1 MRGWCLILLVFTGAT
16 IAAEAPSVFMQA
28 HRGGLDEVP
37 ENTMPAFE
45 HAWGIPGAIPE
56 MDLQTTQDGVIV
68 LMHDDTPART
78 TDAPA
83 PYATMKLAE
92 IPFAE
97 TQRWDAA
104 AKFGAQDLRAKYA
117 GTRIPTLA
125 QVFDVLRAHPQR
137 EVYLDLKAVDLT
149 QLKREIDAAGVGK
162 QVLFVHGDIAMCARL
177 KELFPGART
186 MTWLSGPPS
195 KIQAKY
201 AALTDAQLAGVSQL
215 QFHLPVQS
223 AGPPIQYALP
233 DDFLKQAHARLKG
246 LGVELQLRPMKFD
259 HESLTRLVALGVRW
273 FVADAPAAFHHAL
286 TQPAP

>member
-1 MRGWCLILLVFTGAT
+1 MRLRLCGLFAAVFAT
-16 IAAEAPSVFMQA
+16 VAAADAPQVFMQA

-97 TQRWDAA
+97 TQRWDAG
-104 AKFGAQDLRAKYA
+104 AKFGAQYS

-137 EVYLDLKAVDLT
+137 EVYLDLKAVDLA

-246 LGVELQLRPMKFD
+246 LGVDLQLRPMKFD
-259 HESLTRLVALGVRW
+259 HESLTRLVALGVHW
-273 FVADAPAAFHHAL
+273 FVADAPAAFNRAL
-286 TQPAP
+286 TQPVA

>member
-1 MRGWCLILLVFTGAT
+1 MRLRLCGLF
-16 IAAEAPSVFMQA
+16 AAVLAAVAAADAPQVFMQA

-45 HAWGIPGAIPE
+45 HAWNIPGAIPE
-56 MDLQTTQDGVIV
+56 MDLQTTQDGIIV

-92 IPFAE
+92 IPLAE
-97 TQRWDAA
+97 VERWDAG
-104 AKFGAQDLRAKYA
+104 AKFGAQYA

-125 QVFDVLRAHPQR
+125 QVFDVLRAHPKR
-137 EVYLDLKAVDLT
+137 EVYLDLKAVDLA

-177 KELFPGART
+177 KEMFPGART

-233 DDFLKQAHARLKG
+233 DDFLKQAHAHLKG

-273 FVADAPAAFHHAL
+273 FVADAPAAFNRAL
-286 TQPAP
+286 TQPVP